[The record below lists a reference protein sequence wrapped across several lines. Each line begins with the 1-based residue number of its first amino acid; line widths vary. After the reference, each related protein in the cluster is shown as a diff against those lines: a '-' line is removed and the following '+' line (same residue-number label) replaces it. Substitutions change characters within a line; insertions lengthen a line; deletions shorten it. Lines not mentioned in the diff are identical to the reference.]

1 MNVGSQNKGRLLK
14 TKTIFNDNVKQH
26 QDVDDNNNNS
36 FSKSTNEINSPNK
49 QFSLQTN
56 NRKKYNFNKD
66 VDIVD
71 VESYKIYNIDIETE
85 KHQTKCTNCNSKC
98 VIY

>member
-1 MNVGSQNKGRLLK
+1 MNVGSPNKGRLLK
-14 TKTIFNDNVKQH
+14 TKTIINDNNKH
-26 QDVDDNNNNS
+26 HDADDNS

-49 QFSLQTN
+49 QNSLQN
-56 NRKKYNFNKD
+56 NYRKKYIFKKE

-85 KHQTKCTNCNSKC
+85 KHTAKCANCNSKC